1 MASWVNYHGCPDSSN
16 QDVTGA
22 SVARITYIALGNSDS
37 SQVCYVLHRYF
48 VQRHEWN
55 IEGLDRAADN
65 QEKSSAAAILLG
77 RVPGFIRERFEEAF
91 GSSGL
96 KLHELAIVAATLEH
110 SIHDEATERLKG
122 L

>member
-1 MASWVNYHGCPDSSN
+1 M
-16 QDVTGA
+16 
-22 SVARITYIALGNSDS
+22 
-37 SQVCYVLHRYF
+37 CYVLHRYF

-65 QEKSSAAAILLG
+65 QEKSSAAAILMA
-77 RVPGFIRERFEEAF
+77 RVPGFTMERVEEAF

-96 KLHELAIVAATLEH
+96 KLHDLAIVVATLEH